1 MNARMKL
8 VGQNRAS
15 LYVISHDRAGESLE
29 SNKWIRLRRAL
40 KRVKLLLGSP
50 VASFRWT
57 MAKHRAAA
65 RKKQTS
71 VPGWQGRRS
80 NNFAECEKDGIV
92 MGF

>member
-8 VGQNRAS
+8 VGQNPS
-15 LYVISHDRAGESLE
+15 LYVISCDQASGGLQSK
-29 SNKWIRLRRAL
+29 KWIRLRRAL
-40 KRVKLLLGSP
+40 KRVKLLLRSP
-50 VASFRWT
+50 VASFRWA
-57 MAKHRAAA
+57 MAKHKAAA
-65 RKKQTS
+65 RGKQTS